1 MTNTSIKNG
10 INAIKNCSST
20 LASRPGIYKMINKDD
35 QILYIGKAK
44 DLSKRVIQYANI
56 NNLSYR
62 LKRMVSLIDR
72 IEILC
77 TKSEIEALILEADLI
92 KSIKP
97 KYNIALK
104 DDKTFPYIVLDKN
117 HEFPKLKKLRGKKNN
132 NLIYF
137 GPFLSVDK
145 LDKIII
151 ELQKLF
157 LVRNCSDYYF
167 STRKRPCLMYQIK
180 RCSAPCVSKINR
192 EDYSKSIINL
202 NRFLAGKAQEVFS
215 YFIKEMEDFSDKMQY
230 EEAAII
236 RDKIKLLNY
245 VQSKNIF
252 HGFSNRNIDIFI
264 FYEETLS
271 QKYCIQVYI
280 IRDGHNFGDKCHFFD
295 RNLIE
300 SEKEILYR
308 FIVQFYQNNAAP
320 SEIWCN
326 IENIDF
332 KIISE
337 AIGNI
342 SKSKIILPKN
352 KDDKNILNFVIEN
365 TKESY
370 KKYIQNYLTK
380 IDIFQDIAKK
390 LDLPFVPEKIEVYDN
405 SHNHGSSPVGCV
417 IIVGHDGFIKNE
429 YRKYK
434 IADEKCMDDYH
445 MLREVIRR
453 RFRNVDKNS
462 LPDLIIIDGGKGQL
476 SVVTEEFNSMNI
488 NNINIVA
495 MSKGVNRNSGREFF
509 HQNGK
514 SSFQID
520 KNDKTLFFLQN
531 IRDEAHR
538 FAVTSHRNLMR
549 KNSKKSELD
558 AIQGIGEKR
567 KKSVLLYF
575 DSLNDLKLAS
585 EEDIAKI
592 EGINKKLAKNIFQ
605 YIHRLNDKV

>member
-1 MTNTSIKNG
+1 
-10 INAIKNCSST
+10 
-20 LASRPGIYKMINKDD
+20 MINKDD

-72 IEILC
+72 IEILF

-92 KSIKP
+92 KSIQP

-192 EDYSKSIINL
+192 EDYSKSFINL

-230 EEAAII
+230 EEAAIV

-264 FYEETLS
+264 FYEEPSS
-271 QKYCIQVYI
+271 QKYCMQVYI

-308 FIVQFYQNNAAP
+308 FIVQFYQNNATP

-352 KDDKNILNFVIEN
+352 KD
-365 TKESY
+365 Y
-370 KKYIQNYLTK
+370 
-380 IDIFQDIAKK
+380 
-390 LDLPFVPEKIEVYDN
+390 
-405 SHNHGSSPVGCV
+405 
-417 IIVGHDGFIKNE
+417 
-429 YRKYK
+429 
-434 IADEKCMDDYH
+434 
-445 MLREVIRR
+445 
-453 RFRNVDKNS
+453 
-462 LPDLIIIDGGKGQL
+462 
-476 SVVTEEFNSMNI
+476 
-488 NNINIVA
+488 
-495 MSKGVNRNSGREFF
+495 
-509 HQNGK
+509 
-514 SSFQID
+514 
-520 KNDKTLFFLQN
+520 
-531 IRDEAHR
+531 
-538 FAVTSHRNLMR
+538 
-549 KNSKKSELD
+549 
-558 AIQGIGEKR
+558 
-567 KKSVLLYF
+567 
-575 DSLNDLKLAS
+575 
-585 EEDIAKI
+585 
-592 EGINKKLAKNIFQ
+592 
-605 YIHRLNDKV
+605 